1 MLRMVSESKIDERT
15 EIGGGQCAEAE
26 KEEQAGHK
34 PHGYMCLG
42 AVVRI
47 EN

>member
-1 MLRMVSESKIDERT
+1 MVSESEIDERT
-15 EIGGGQCAEAE
+15 EIGGSQCAEAE

-34 PHGYMCLG
+34 PHGYMRLG

-47 EN
+47 ENREL